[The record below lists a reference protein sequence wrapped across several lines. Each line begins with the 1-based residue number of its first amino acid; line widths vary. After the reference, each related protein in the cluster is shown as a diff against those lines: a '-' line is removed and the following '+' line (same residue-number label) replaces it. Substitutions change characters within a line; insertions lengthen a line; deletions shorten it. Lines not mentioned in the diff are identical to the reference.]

1 MATLAEDRLVWIVS
15 RLALVFA
22 LAVAIALP
30 GGYFSLNYL
39 SLIKQVETVAD
50 VKAGAVNVLTT
61 TNPDLWTF
69 QVQRMEELLLRYPGS
84 LATYRATVRDAAGNS
99 LLTVGVAGDAPVL
112 VRSSPIYDS
121 GRVVGQVE
129 ITHSYRAVVF
139 GTLVAGLLGLLLGVL
154 VYATLLVLPL
164 RALRRVTAALSES
177 EERFRRLT
185 EMSSDFYWESNAE
198 HRLTQ
203 RGSGGEPGT
212 LSEFERDV
220 RLGERRWERPHL
232 SPDEAGWREHR
243 AVLDAHR
250 PFRDFEFSR
259 PGTDGIEH
267 HISISGDPVF
277 DASGAFKGYRGVGT
291 DITERKQMED
301 QVRQLAFY
309 DPLTQL
315 PNRRL
320 LSDRLSRAMAASKRS
335 GYYGAL
341 MLLDLDNFK
350 PLNDMHGHVV
360 GDLLLIEAAD
370 RLKSCVREMD
380 TVARFGGDE
389 FVVIIGELDADK
401 AESTLQAGIVAEKI
415 RFTLSK
421 PYLLTIKRD
430 GKEDTTVEHHCTVSI
445 GVALFLKDE
454 ASQDNIL
461 KWADMAMYQA
471 KEAGR
476 NLHRFY
482 DSKDSVTAMG
492 TEPDGR

>member
-1 MATLAEDRLVWIVS
+1 
-15 RLALVFA
+15 VFA

-30 GGYFSLNYL
+30 SGYFSLNYS
-39 SLIKQVETVAD
+39 SLIKQVETVAEI
-50 VKAGAVNVLTT
+50 KAEAVNTLVT
-61 TNPDLWTF
+61 TNPDLWIF
-69 QVQRMEELLLRYPGS
+69 QTQRMEELLLRNPVLLGN
-84 LATYRATVRDAAGNS
+84 YRATVRDAGGNS
-99 LLTVGVAGDAPVL
+99 LLTVGVLGDAPVL
-112 VRSSPIYDS
+112 VRSCPIYDS

-129 ITHSYRAVVF
+129 ITHSYRAVVY

-177 EERFRRLT
+177 EERFRSLT
-185 EMSSDFYWESNAE
+185 EMSSDFYWESDAE

-203 RGSGGEPGT
+203 LSSGGKPST
-212 LSEFERDV
+212 VSEFQRDAW
-220 RLGERRWERPHL
+220 LGKRHWERPYL
-232 SPDEAGWREHR
+232 SPDEAGWQAHR
-243 AVLDAHR
+243 AVLYAHQ

-259 PGTDGIEH
+259 LGTDGTEH
-267 HISISGDPVF
+267 HFSISGDPVF
-277 DASGAFKGYRGVGT
+277 GASGAFTGYRGVGT
-291 DITERKQMED
+291 NITERKQMED

-309 DPLTQL
+309 DPLTKL

-320 LSDRLSRAMAASKRS
+320 LSDRLSQAMAASKRS
-335 GYYGAL
+335 GCYGAL

-389 FVVIIGELDADK
+389 FVVMISELDVDK
-401 AESTLQAGIVAEKI
+401 TGSTIQAGIIAEKI
-415 RFTLSK
+415 RAALAK
-421 PYLLTIKRD
+421 PYELRIQQE
-430 GKEDTTVEHHCTVSI
+430 GKAESTVEHHCTASV
-445 GVALFLKDE
+445 GVALFIRDE
-454 ASQDNIL
+454 ASQDDIL

-476 NLHRFY
+476 NLHRFH
-482 DSKDSVTAMG
+482 DSQDSVTAME
-492 TEPDGR
+492 TEPHGR